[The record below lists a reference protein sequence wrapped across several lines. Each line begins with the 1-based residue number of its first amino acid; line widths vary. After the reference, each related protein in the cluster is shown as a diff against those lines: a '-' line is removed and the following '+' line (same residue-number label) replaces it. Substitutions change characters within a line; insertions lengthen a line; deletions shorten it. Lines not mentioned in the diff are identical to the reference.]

1 MSYIETNQLAN
12 EFQNTAELF
21 KQKHGEILEEVKKL
35 GSETSES
42 RESLNRMHDRLDILE
57 TKISRPQTRSLDADK
72 LEKSEYAQA
81 FKNYIVGKDKY
92 GKTLETLDIKVEF
105 PNLNETIDPDGGYL
119 VPPEFSD
126 FIVDSLVQWSPIRRY
141 ATVIRMNRKEFKIPV
156 QQQAQN
162 FQTGTPAA
170 GMFKTE
176 WGTEFGP
183 INQTD
188 TGLLGQKT
196 LVACDLN
203 AFPYATTDMLDDF
216 AYGSLEQYI
225 QSNIAKSLAYAEGNA
240 FVVGDG
246 LTEPTGLLTNTAIYG
261 NAVTAS
267 TGAQFSIGTTG
278 DLLIDAYYTLPDFY
292 ARNGVWFM
300 NRQTIRIVREWVDGQ
315 GQYLWTPTFGN
326 TLSTE
331 APGAI
336 LGRPYQEV
344 IDMPAPTAVGGSV
357 YAEDSVPIIFGDMR
371 SAYYIGDRIGMTML
385 RDPYSQIPF
394 IRYWF
399 RSRVAGNVILPEALC
414 IVNVKP

>member
-1 MSYIETNQLAN
+1 MSYVETNQLAH
-12 EFQNTAELF
+12 EFKNTAELF
-21 KQKHGEILEEVKKL
+21 KQKHSEIMEEVKKL
-35 GSETSES
+35 GSETVES
-42 RESLNRMHDRLDILE
+42 RESINRMHDRLDLLE
-57 TKISRPQTRSLDADK
+57 TQISRPKTKSLDVEK
-72 LEKSEYAQA
+72 LEKCEYTKA
-81 FKNYIVGKDKY
+81 FIDYIAGKDKY
-92 GKTLETLDIKVEF
+92 GKALEAMDVKVTF
-105 PNLNETIDPDGGYL
+105 PNMNETIDPDGGYL

-141 ATVIRMNRKEFKIPV
+141 ATVLRMNRKEFKIPV

-162 FQTGTPAA
+162 MQTGEPAA

-176 WGTEFGP
+176 WGSEFGP

-203 AFPYATTDMLDDF
+203 CFPYATTDMLDDF
-216 AYGSLEQYI
+216 AYGSLEGYI
-225 QSNIAKSLAYAEGNA
+225 QTNVAKSLAYAEGKS
-240 FVVGDG
+240 FVEGDG
-246 LTEPTGLLTNTAIYG
+246 ILQPTGLLTNPNIYVNG
-261 NAVTAS
+261 VQAAGVADTL
-267 TGAQFSIGTTG
+267 GATG

-292 ARNGVWFM
+292 ARNGVWLM

-344 IDMPAPTAVGGSV
+344 IDMPAPLVIGGEA
-357 YAEDSVPIIFGDMR
+357 YAPGAVPILFGDVR
-371 SAYYIGDRIGMTML
+371 SAYYIGDRVGMTML

-399 RSRVAGNVILPEALC
+399 RSRVAGNVVLPEALC
-414 IVNVKP
+414 KITVAP